1 MELTIAC
8 QNQKME
14 LSDDWLPD
22 LINGKMV
29 RVPVCR
35 ERVSCASFLDFREF
49 TGNFPANFSTIEKL
63 YRPSAAE
70 LLHFLLSL
78 LKLTQNYQGI
88 F

>member
-1 MELTIAC
+1 MTRWCFQISTVRIVELTIAC

-35 ERVSCASFLDFREF
+35 ERVSGEKVPVIGQF
-49 TGNFPANFSTIEKL
+49 TGKLSTFPAFL
-63 YRPSAAE
+63 RE
-70 LLHFLLSL
+70 L
-78 LKLTQNYQGI
+78 GA
-88 F
+88 